1 MKIRVGIVG
10 ATGYTGVELLRL
22 LLHHPR
28 VEVTALTSQKYA
40 GVPIDQVFPSLMK
53 DLDLKCEELSVE
65 QISEKTDFLFTA
77 VPHKTA
83 MEIVPKF
90 YRLGKR
96 IVDLSA
102 DFRLKDA
109 TIYEKWYQKH
119 TAVDLLSES
128 VYGLPELHREKIRNA
143 KIVGNPGCYPTGALV
158 GLIPLVKKG
167 MISVENIVIDSK
179 SGVTGAGRDVVLESL
194 FCEVNEG
201 VKAYKIF
208 AHRHTPE
215 IDQELSLLARKEIR
229 VTFVPHLIPMDRG
242 ILSTLYVRLTKKM
255 KTEEL
260 LDVFHDF
267 YRGEPFVRIYSKEKF
282 PNTKNVRGSNFCDI
296 AVAVSEPD
304 GRAVVVTAIDNLV
317 KGASGEAVQNMNIM
331 LGYPET
337 MGLDILPLFP

>member
-1 MKIRVGIVG
+1 MKTRVGIIG

-22 LLHHPR
+22 LLHHPQ
-28 VEVTALTSQKYA
+28 VEVTSLTSQKYA
-40 GVPIDQVFPSLMK
+40 GIPIDQVFPSLMK
-53 DLDLKCEELSVE
+53 HLQLKCEELNVD
-65 QISEKTDFLFTA
+65 QISKKADFIFTA

-83 MEIVPKF
+83 MEVVPLF
-90 YRLGKR
+90 HRQGKR

-102 DFRLKDA
+102 DFRFKEA
-109 TIYEKWYQKH
+109 AVYEKWYQKH
-119 TAVDLLSES
+119 TSTDLLPES

-167 MISVENIVIDSK
+167 MISLENIVIDSK
-179 SGVTGAGRDVVLESL
+179 SGVSGTGRDVVLGSL

-208 AHRHTPE
+208 EHRHLPE
-215 IDQELSLLARKEIR
+215 IEQELSEMVEKKVA

-242 ILSTLYVRLTKKM
+242 ILTTLYLVLTKKW
-255 KTEEL
+255 KTEEVL
-260 LDVFHDF
+260 NTFQEH
-267 YRGEPFVRIYSKEKF
+267 YQKEPFIRIYPKGKL
-282 PNTKNVRGSNFCDI
+282 PNTKDVRGSNYCDI
-296 AVAVSEPD
+296 GVKVNEPD
-304 GRAVVVTAIDNLV
+304 GRAVIVTAIDNLV

-337 MGLDILPLFP
+337 MGLNGLPLFP

>member
-1 MKIRVGIVG
+1 MKTRVGIIG

-22 LLHHPR
+22 LLHHPE
-28 VEVTALTSQKYA
+28 VEVIALTSQKYA
-40 GVPIDQVFPSLMK
+40 GIPIDQVFPSLMK
-53 DLDLKCEELSVE
+53 QLQLKCEELNVDA
-65 QISEKTDFLFTA
+65 ISKKADFVFTA

-83 MEIVPKF
+83 MEVVPLF
-90 YRLGKR
+90 HRQGKR

-102 DFRLKDA
+102 DFRFRNA

-119 TAVDLLSES
+119 TSADLLPES

-143 KIVGNPGCYPTGALV
+143 KIVGNPGCYPTGALI

-167 MISVENIVIDSK
+167 MISPENIVIDSK
-179 SGVTGAGRDVVLESL
+179 SGVSGAGRDVVLESL

-215 IDQELSLLARKEIR
+215 IDQELSQLVQKEVK

-260 LDVFHDF
+260 LNVFQEG
-267 YRGEPFVRIYSKEKF
+267 YREEPFIRVHPKGKL
-282 PNTKNVRGSNFCDI
+282 PNTKDVRGSNLCDI
-296 AVAVSEPD
+296 GVTVNDSD

-337 MGLDILPLFP
+337 MGLDVMPLFP